1 MLKMFTPALTIAL
14 IALPVHGMAQTVS
27 GGIGALEAG
36 YGNARAMETERFNP
50 STRDSQG
57 NRIIKDGVIQTG
69 VGGSQV
75 STRTNAGNA
84 VYGAAFFESGASSSA
99 TAIGNLV
106 NVTVEGS
113 NNTVV
118 LNSIQNNSGT
128 VTATSSLNG
137 KTTATSSTANAF

>member
-1 MLKMFTPALTIAL
+1 MLKMFTPALTVAL
-14 IALPVHGMAQTVS
+14 LALPVQGGAQTL
-27 GGIGALEAG
+27 GRDGIGSLEAG

-57 NRIIKDGVIQTG
+57 NRIIKDGVIQSG
-69 VGGSQV
+69 VGGSKI
-75 STRTNAGNA
+75 TTNTNTA
-84 VYGAAFFESGASSSA
+84 VYGAAFFESGASNSA

-118 LNSIQNNSGT
+118 LNSVQTNTGS
-128 VTATSSLNG
+128 VSATAVLNG
-137 KTTATSSTANAF
+137 SAAKSTGSNQ